1 METSQQHVGS
11 EACRPQLELWLLASE
26 LEGERASS
34 HRQFRWCECLLDA
47 GFFIEAFSLNGAIR
61 ISHRT
66 IRSRPDLVRLRH
78 DIRVS
83 ARPTAG
89 VREGLAARAL
99 RHVKH
104 WLLMDLW
111 LPNVLA
117 LLVQLLLR
125 RPSIDGR
132 VVILASSPPFSVV
145 IVGAL
150 LRAIRRR
157 HFLLAVDMR
166 DAWAHHRAL
175 GGPRRL
181 KKWIERVTLSRAD
194 ACVTVSNQLAGEFHP
209 SMCSVEVAYNVAT
222 HVRDA
227 DREAL
232 GLDWSS
238 LDPALLASSAKL
250 VYTGSIP
257 EGFYDLSTIMGGIRH
272 AVESG
277 HLRRERNQIVFV
289 GACDPLRRMIQ
300 DTELEWPVVF
310 LPHQPSRVAR
320 LIQAHADALL
330 FLGYNDD
337 GNGGVVS
344 TKLFEYLSLGR
355 PILPIMV
362 RADSDVD
369 TLLSRYG
376 GQRIHAIGPQ
386 SVGELLVAWASG
398 AAMLPRCRDL
408 RSMDDLLKPYRNFCD
423 CLAGMAVARV
433 PCA

>member
-1 METSQQHVGS
+1 M
-11 EACRPQLELWLLASE
+11 ELWLLASE
-26 LEGERASS
+26 LEGELASS

-66 IRSRPDLVRLRH
+66 IRSRPDLDRLRH
-78 DIRVS
+78 DLRIS

-125 RPSIDGR
+125 RPSTDGR

-181 KKWIERVTLSRAD
+181 KKWIERVVLSRAD
-194 ACVTVSNQLAGEFHP
+194 ACVTVSQRLAGEFQL
-209 SMCSVEVAYNVAT
+209 SARSVAVAYNVAT
-222 HVRDA
+222 HVRDT
-227 DREAL
+227 DRQSV
-232 GLDWSS
+232 GFDWAS
-238 LDPALLASSAKL
+238 LDPELRSASRKL

-257 EGFYDLSTIMGGIRH
+257 EGHFDLSTIVGGIRH
-272 AVESG
+272 AVTAG

-300 DTELEWPVVF
+300 GTELEGLVVF
-310 LPHQPSRVAR
+310 VPHQTSRVAR
-320 LIQAHADALL
+320 LIQAQADALL

-337 GNGGVVS
+337 GNGGVV
-344 TKLFEYLSLGR
+344 
-355 PILPIMV
+355 
-362 RADSDVD
+362 
-369 TLLSRYG
+369 
-376 GQRIHAIGPQ
+376 
-386 SVGELLVAWASG
+386 
-398 AAMLPRCRDL
+398 
-408 RSMDDLLKPYRNFCD
+408 
-423 CLAGMAVARV
+423 
-433 PCA
+433 